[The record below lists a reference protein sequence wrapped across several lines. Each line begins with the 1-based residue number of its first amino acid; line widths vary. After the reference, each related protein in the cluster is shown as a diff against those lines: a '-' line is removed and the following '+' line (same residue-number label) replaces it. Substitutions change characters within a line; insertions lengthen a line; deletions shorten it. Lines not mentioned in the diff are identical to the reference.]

1 MRLMVMFDLPV
12 ITIQDRREYRK
23 FRKYLTK
30 NGFLMMQESIY
41 TKLVPNDSSAIWA
54 VQGLVKN
61 KPVSGLVQVLRVTEK
76 QFSKMDFIVGEYKTD
91 VLESDERIVFL

>member
-23 FRKYLTK
+23 FRKYLIK

-41 TKLVPNDSSAIWA
+41 TKLVQNDSNAIWA

-61 KPVSGLVQVLRVTEK
+61 KPASGLVQVLRVTEK

-91 VLESDERIVFL
+91 VLESDDRIVFL